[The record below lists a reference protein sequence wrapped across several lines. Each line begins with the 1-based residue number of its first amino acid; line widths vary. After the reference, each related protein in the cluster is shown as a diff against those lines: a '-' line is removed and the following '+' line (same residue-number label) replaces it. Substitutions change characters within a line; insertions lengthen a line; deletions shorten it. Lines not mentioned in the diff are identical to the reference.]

1 MLTPADLEESTGFVF
16 LDGEPSATRT
26 NSIEAVCEWQTAET
40 TDHFGTIQLVV
51 STLNYESMMD
61 AASTLYDVGDIEV
74 AGADRAF
81 ADVSGSP
88 VGADI
93 AGLFLQVTY
102 TGSDQDTI
110 APSMSGLAE
119 TAISNLDG

>member
-51 STLNYESMMD
+51 STLNYETMMD
-61 AASTLYDVGDIEV
+61 AASTLYDVGERLATV
-74 AGADRAF
+74 SVRAR
-81 ADVSGSP
+81 G
-88 VGADI
+88 
-93 AGLFLQVTY
+93 
-102 TGSDQDTI
+102 
-110 APSMSGLAE
+110 
-119 TAISNLDG
+119 TA